1 MYVDD
6 RCSINEL
13 KEAFVGKLKAHYNN
27 KPCELDFLNWELPEA
42 VFEKEITKLWDD
54 KSDEEKRELYLKI
67 LRFENNLE
75 ELSNSVAPL
84 RLKTILKDKIELLAP
99 SEWIVQK
106 SSIIHELSNNAKILF
121 LFDIEFKH
129 APLPD
134 NRDGRDLAFELLQDS
149 TVCKFLYC
157 GIFSHLFSIMMNMI
171 KV

>member
-1 MYVDD
+1 MSV
-6 RCSINEL
+6 
-13 KEAFVGKLKAHYNN
+13 KLKAHYNN

-106 SSIIHELSNNAKILF
+106 
-121 LFDIEFKH
+121 
-129 APLPD
+129 
-134 NRDGRDLAFELLQDS
+134 
-149 TVCKFLYC
+149 KFYN
-157 GIFSHLFSIMMNMI
+157 S
-171 KV
+171 